1 MHGCESAPGLV
12 ARTEAPGE
20 RALRHAQ
27 LIEAVQA
34 CRRCPTMEGRRRVL
48 GHTNGPSDAR
58 VMFIAEAPGRRGG
71 EVTGVPLTRDQSGR
85 RFAHLLAL
93 AGLTRAQVFITN
105 AVLCN
110 PRRSD
115 GTNRP
120 PSAAEVR
127 ACSGWLRAQI
137 ALVDPAVVVTLGT
150 TALRALA
157 LIEPHPYRLR
167 ECVAQP
173 LPWNG
178 RILVPLYHPSPRTGL
193 SRSYH
198 EQEADFIR
206 LRDLLACLT
215 AHDAIHPW
223 PGPEKRRALRPMWGV
238 GTLVVHSRTNDRP

>member
-1 MHGCESAPGLV
+1 MHSCQSVMERVALV
-12 ARTEAPGE
+12 EVPGE
-20 RALRHAQ
+20 RGMRHER

-34 CRRCPTMEGRRRVL
+34 CQRCPTMDGRRRVL
-48 GHTNGPSDAR
+48 GHTNGPPDAR

-93 AGLTRAQVFITN
+93 AGLAREQVFITN

-110 PRRSD
+110 PRRPN
-115 GTNRP
+115 GANRP

-137 ALVDPAVVVTLGT
+137 ALIDPLVVVTLGA

-167 ECVAQP
+167 ERVARP

-178 RILVPLYHPSPRTGL
+178 RILVPLYHPSPRAGL
-193 SRSYH
+193 SRSYR
-198 EQEADFIR
+198 EQEADFAR
-206 LRDLLACLT
+206 LRDILAGLP
-215 AHDAIHPW
+215 AYRVAQ
-223 PGPEKRRALRPMWGV
+223 G
-238 GTLVVHSRTNDRP
+238 

>member
-1 MHGCESAPGLV
+1 MHSCLSEMERV

-20 RALRHAQ
+20 RALCHER

-34 CRRCPTMEGRRRVL
+34 CRRCPTMDGRRRVL
-48 GHTNGPSDAR
+48 GHTNGPPDAR

-110 PRRSD
+110 PRRPD
-115 GTNRP
+115 GANRP

-137 ALVDPAVVVTLGT
+137 ALVDPVVVITLGA

-167 ECVAQP
+167 ECAAQP

-178 RILVPLYHPSPRTGL
+178 RILVPLYHPSPRAGL

-198 EQEADFIR
+198 EQEADFAH
-206 LRDLLACLT
+206 LRDILAGLPACRV
-215 AHDAIHPW
+215 AQ
-223 PGPEKRRALRPMWGV
+223 G
-238 GTLVVHSRTNDRP
+238 